1 MSRILQRPVLAE
13 SMARQLLNPDVL
25 DESLR
30 SGVFLFGPRRTGK
43 TTFLRND
50 LDRWCRESD
59 GCAVGQAVAV

>member
-1 MSRILQRPVLAE
+1 MSRILQRPELAE

-30 SGVFLFGPRRTGK
+30 SGVFLFGLRRTGK

-50 LDRWCRESD
+50 LDR
-59 GCAVGQAVAV
+59 